1 MPLAPTLDQLRG
13 HPQLTESP
21 VNQRPDVNP
30 LTARAP
36 RNPFGPQP
44 FSPPAVPG
52 WGGALTQPRPVG
64 PQGHQVQYVP
74 GLMPWSGP
82 RPWSGAPIAA
92 VIPRGQRFNPGAPF
106 APVIPRGQRF
116 NPGSP
121 VPSPI
126 DPTAILRSVSGP
138 RQSPTGAGIFPG
150 VFEHQRGG
158 VRPDPLRPDRGTV
171 LAPEIDQAVRMG
183 YIADPRFARFT
194 YAARTGAPGK
204 GVRGGFIAAKHEAG
218 WANPWEDSRLNP
230 DALEEFHDMESN
242 RVRSLPIRF
251 RPTPTRARMG
261 ANRI

>member
-1 MPLAPTLDQLRG
+1 M
-13 HPQLTESP
+13 
-21 VNQRPDVNP
+21 NQRPDVNP

-64 PQGHQVQYVP
+64 PQGPQVQYVP

-82 RPWSGAPIAA
+82 RPWSVAPIAA
-92 VIPRGQRFNPGAPF
+92 VIPGGQRFNPGAPF

-158 VRPDPLRPDRGTV
+158 VRPDPLRPDRA
-171 LAPEIDQAVRMG
+171 APCWLRRSIKRS
-183 YIADPRFARFT
+183 
-194 YAARTGAPGK
+194 
-204 GVRGGFIAAKHEAG
+204 G
-218 WANPWEDSRLNP
+218 WATSPTRVLPVSPTPHEREP
-230 DALEEFHDMESN
+230 PAKAFEE
-242 RVRSLPIRF
+242 VSLPRNTKLVGRTHGKIL
-251 RPTPTRARMG
+251 G
-261 ANRI
+261 